1 MQYINSSLKDSEL
14 NKNNLIDKVK
24 YNYFDKNKSDRIIET
39 LFNNINEAD
48 KYVSKKKQGKCF
60 NYDFN
65 KINMVSQIP
74 TPTVY
79 DSHFFPKEIYN
90 YILDNSIY
98 YLHFNCK
105 IKSRMVN
112 VYFTLFEEIKKE
124 DVFLMSKY
132 IHMVYMWIY
141 ILNIYANDMCSKDI
155 TLYVYF
161 TPFKKILPNNQLTI
175 INSQHVNT
183 GYTSGCQKSTEIV
196 LYRKEEWFKV
206 FIHETFHN
214 FGLDFSMMNTYSID
228 KKLKETYN
236 LNIEYKLYESY
247 CESWGRIIYTMMYS
261 YFSIQQKNRN
271 SFTNFINVF
280 QNNMIIESIFS
291 LHQAIKILNFMDLNY
306 EIIHNKNSEC
316 INICNHLYKEKTSVF
331 SYYIITALII
341 NNYIDF
347 FNWCNDNN
355 NILIKF
361 KKTPSNID
369 SYIDFIIK
377 SHKSKNIQKNIAI
390 IEKYLQKDKN
400 SNGNDSIR
408 MTSVE
413 IENVV
418 M

>member
-1 MQYINSSLKDSEL
+1 
-14 NKNNLIDKVK
+14 
-24 YNYFDKNKSDRIIET
+24 
-39 LFNNINEAD
+39 
-48 KYVSKKKQGKCF
+48 
-60 NYDFN
+60 
-65 KINMVSQIP
+65 
-74 TPTVY
+74 
-79 DSHFFPKEIYN
+79 
-90 YILDNSIY
+90 
-98 YLHFNCK
+98 
-105 IKSRMVN
+105 
-112 VYFTLFEEIKKE
+112 
-124 DVFLMSKY
+124 
-132 IHMVYMWIY
+132 MVYMWIY